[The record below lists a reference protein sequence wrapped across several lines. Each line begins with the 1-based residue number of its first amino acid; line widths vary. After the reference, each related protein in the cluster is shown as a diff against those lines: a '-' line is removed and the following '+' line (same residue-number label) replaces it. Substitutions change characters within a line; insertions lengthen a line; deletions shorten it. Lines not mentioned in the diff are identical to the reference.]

1 MNQEVEDELL
11 VLEVSCCDSA
21 AEQSLT
27 ALQSIYP
34 DQLSRDD
41 ADRSIVTIR
50 VDINLDEPSRIV
62 CQQVIEEP
70 SYPQTISIINPATK
84 PVSET
89 PASIVITSGVL
100 PSLLVTLR
108 LAPEYPQQHHEV
120 KIIRTWST
128 QGESECWLPAFIE
141 DRVRTELKIRFDEDV
156 EHQGVL
162 WSWLDWIASGAF
174 LHGNTEGIVQ
184 KDGTYT

>member
-1 MNQEVEDELL
+1 M
-11 VLEVSCCDSA
+11 VL
-21 AEQSLT
+21 QSGLLT

-41 ADRSIVTIR
+41 ADDSIVTIR
-50 VDINLDEPSRIV
+50 VDINFDKPSRIV
-62 CQQVIEEP
+62 CQQVIEE
-70 SYPQTISIINPATK
+70 ISHSQPLSTTNPAPK

-89 PASIVITSGVL
+89 PASIAITSGVL

-108 LAPEYPQQHHEV
+108 LAPDYPRRSHEV
-120 KIIRTWST
+120 EIMRTWST
-128 QGESECWLPAFIE
+128 QGESKCWLPASIE
-141 DRVRTELKIRFDEDV
+141 DRVRAELKIRFDEDI

-174 LHGNTEGIVQ
+174 LDGNTEGIVQ
-184 KDGTYT
+184 NDDTYT